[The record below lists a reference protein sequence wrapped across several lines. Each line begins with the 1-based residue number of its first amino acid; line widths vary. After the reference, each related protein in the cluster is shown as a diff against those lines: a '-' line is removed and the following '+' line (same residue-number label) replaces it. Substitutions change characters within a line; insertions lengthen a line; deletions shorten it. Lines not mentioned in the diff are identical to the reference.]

1 MRGLIANR
9 NIKGT
14 SKNVPKTQVPHSL
27 PPRPLPPVDLGL
39 QADHDPKKKRPL
51 PELEEGE
58 VPPQRGTKQQKVQD
72 PKDKRGKSID
82 SRDNDEVY
90 RQQCI

>member
-1 MRGLIANR
+1 MSRMRKVRTRWRQLCFA
-9 NIKGT
+9 
-14 SKNVPKTQVPHSL
+14 
-27 PPRPLPPVDLGL
+27 RPLPLIDLGL
-39 QADHDPKKKRPL
+39 QTDHDPKKKRPL

-82 SRDNDEVY
+82 SRDNDEVC